1 MLPGKEVHMS
11 LVKVMLIGDVVGDPG
26 IAVLESDLRSL
37 IAEFGASFVIV
48 NGENAASGFGLTPA
62 TLERILVAGADVV
75 TSGNHVWEKRD
86 LWPFLDSEA
95 RLLRPANY
103 PEDAPGHGSG
113 VFVKDGIAWA
123 IINLQGR
130 EEMSPIDCPFHM
142 GERLL
147 DELDGKS
154 VITLIDFHAETT
166 REKESLAFHLD
177 GRVGAIVGTHTHVRT
192 ADARLLP
199 KGTAYITDLGMTGVV
214 DGIIGMDATIC
225 LNRCKTLIPFRME
238 CAAGAVAI
246 SGALIGFD
254 TETRKAVSIEGFGRK
269 VALVQGGTASGVVV
283 DGTGP
288 GNEKAVG

>member
-1 MLPGKEVHMS
+1 MS
-11 LVKVMLIGDVVGDPG
+11 LVKAMLIGDVVGDPG
-26 IAVLESDLRSL
+26 IAALESDLRSL
-37 IAEFGASFVIV
+37 VAESGASFVIV
-48 NGENAASGFGLTPA
+48 NGENAAGGFGLTPP
-62 TLERILVAGADVV
+62 TLERILAAGADVV

-86 LWPFLDSEA
+86 LWPFLDAET

-103 PEDAPGHGSG
+103 PDSAPGHGSG
-113 VFVKDGIAWA
+113 VFEKDGVSWA

-130 EEMSPIDCPFHM
+130 EEMSPIDCPFRM

-147 DELDGKS
+147 EGFVGQP

-166 REKESLAFHLD
+166 REKEALAFHLD

-199 KGTAYITDLGMTGVV
+199 KGTAYITDLGMTGVT
-214 DGIIGMDATIC
+214 DGIIGMDASIC

-238 CAAGAVAI
+238 CAAGTVAI
-246 SGALIGFD
+246 SGAIVGFD

-269 VALVQGGTASGVVV
+269 VAVPQGAASSPS
-283 DGTGP
+283 D
-288 GNEKAVG
+288 